1 MDLVIR
7 AAIQSDL
14 DAVLAIEQASP
25 TAAHWLRGQ
34 YETAISNNQKLFL
47 VAVRRGLILGFVVA
61 STAVQE
67 WELENIAVLP
77 SARRQ
82 KIGVGLMQALISAG
96 EQAGAAEIRQEIRRS
111 NVAAHRLG
119 HHVGFVQDGRRRG
132 YYRDPQE
139 DALLFRYLV
148 QSKRETPD
156 SPAGSSEKSGKNG

>member
-1 MDLVIR
+1 MELVIR

-25 TAAHWLRGQ
+25 TAAHWPRSR
-34 YETAISNNQKLFL
+34 YETAISNNQDFFRL
-47 VAVRRGLILGFVVA
+47 AVRRGLILGFLVA

-82 KIGVGLMQALISAG
+82 GIGVGLMHALISAW

-111 NVAAHRLG
+111 NLAAQRLG
-119 HHVGFVQDGRRRG
+119 QHVGFVQDGCRPG
-132 YYRDPQE
+132 YYRDPHE
-139 DALLFRYLV
+139 DALLFKYLV
-148 QSKRETPD
+148 RSKREAAE
-156 SPAGSSEKSGKNG
+156 SPTGSSEKSGKNG